1 MFNFVTDGYSYQLIM
16 LVYKKYHG
24 IGHTL
29 HLIDAIAHPRV
40 RGLTRLTKGGGAV
53 ATHLTVQTGL
63 TPFSCC
69 WLVVCQ
75 LVFSLS
81 KSSPSVGHACVV
93 RVISEGGKGWRQ
105 PLGLVLSRGL
115 SG

>member
-40 RGLTRLTKGGGAV
+40 RGLTRLTKGGGRLPPILPSRPDL
-53 ATHLTVQTGL
+53 H
-63 TPFSCC
+63 PSH
-69 WLVVCQ
+69 VVGWSFVSWS
-75 LVFSLS
+75 LVFL
-81 KSSPSVGHACVV
+81 KVAPA
-93 RVISEGGKGWRQ
+93 
-105 PLGLVLSRGL
+105 
-115 SG
+115 

>member
-40 RGLTRLTKGGGAV
+40 RGLTRLTKGGGGCHPSYRPDR
-53 ATHLTVQTGL
+53 TYTLL
-63 TPFSCC
+63 ML
-69 WLVVCQ
+69 LVGR
-75 LVFSLS
+75 L
-81 KSSPSVGHACVV
+81 SVG
-93 RVISEGGKGWRQ
+93 
-105 PLGLVLSRGL
+105 L
-115 SG
+115 